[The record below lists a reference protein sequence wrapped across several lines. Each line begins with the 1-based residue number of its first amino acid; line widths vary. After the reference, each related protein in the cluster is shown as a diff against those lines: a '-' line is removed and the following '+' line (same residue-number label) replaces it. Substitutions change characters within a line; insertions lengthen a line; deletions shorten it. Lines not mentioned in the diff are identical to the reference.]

1 MTLIYTTWTNFYT
14 VRKMNLLWWYFSG
27 ILRCGEKCT
36 GPLERNPN
44 LRKVTLRNDG
54 LISSFENPFPPLLFS
69 GAIYIS
75 RCWFF
80 FVTGAILTVLLL
92 EKLICRPCFSSFT
105 GVLNT
110 RYFNFSSV
118 FQKRKDSS
126 SH

>member
-14 VRKMNLLWWYFSG
+14 VKKMNLLWWYFSG

-54 LISSFENPFPPLLFS
+54 LVSSFENPFSSTTIQWCNL
-69 GAIYIS
+69 
-75 RCWFF
+75 CWFF

-118 FQKRKDSS
+118 IQKRKDSS